1 MMIFTLLAICIRKI
15 CIALKSIILSEES
28 PSRLKSYIN
37 SCKSNFQITQS
48 MVSGWTTRIWIAAS
62 ATDCARII
70 LFLTSC
76 KNLVRISPCK
86 SSCCQSRCHTGEFCG
101 ATNKKI
107 VISGSISSNLLHFK
121 NLWII
126 FNGYELKNIFFTGY
140 ICLNF
145 TGWSLRNC
153 VRLSLQSKRKEKRHK
168 GTTERNV

>member
-48 MVSGWTTRIWIAAS
+48 MVSGWTTRIWIAVS
-62 ATDCARII
+62 ATDCVRII

-86 SSCCQSRCHTGEFCG
+86 SSCCQSRCYTGEFCG

-126 FNGYELKNIFFTGY
+126 SNGYELKKKKFFHQLHLLKFNWLVFEKLCQT
-140 ICLNF
+140 LPA
-145 TGWSLRNC
+145 
-153 VRLSLQSKRKEKRHK
+153 VKKEREK
-168 GTTERNV
+168 T